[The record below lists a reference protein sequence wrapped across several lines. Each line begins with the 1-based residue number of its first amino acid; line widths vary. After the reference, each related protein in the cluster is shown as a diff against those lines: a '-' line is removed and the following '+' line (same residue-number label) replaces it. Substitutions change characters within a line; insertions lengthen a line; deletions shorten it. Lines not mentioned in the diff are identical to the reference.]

1 MYGLFIAITVFISL
15 LFILIYLL
23 FFEKKIKL
31 KNRLEIYT
39 SNSIQSEYKEVEVK
53 IGNKKEKFT
62 FLGLIGKIL
71 PLENYFKKKKVL
83 LTQSRLLIKPEE
95 FFGICL
101 IVGTIFGLLL
111 FVLLDNFIFAIIG
124 FIIGFKIPGMYV
136 KNIKKSRSKKLNSQL
151 PEALSILANGLR
163 AGLSFNQ
170 ALMIAGKEMDA
181 PIAEDFNRIVHENV
195 LGKEM
200 EEALKDFAERTADD
214 DVEILVT
221 AVLIQRQVGGNLSE
235 ILDTI
240 SNTIRE
246 RVKLKGDIKTMTAQA
261 KLSAVI
267 IGLIPPIIFVILYV
281 LNKEFMMPLFT
292 TLAGNIMIIVAV
304 TMQGIGIFI
313 LVKIL
318 DLKV

>member
-1 MYGLFIAITVFISL
+1 MYGLFIVITIFISL
-15 LFILIYLL
+15 LFIAIYLL
-23 FFEKKIKL
+23 IFEKKVNL

-39 SNSIQSEYKEVEVK
+39 SNSIKSDYKEVDVK
-53 IGNKKEKFT
+53 IGNKKENFT
-62 FLGLIGKIL
+62 ALGLVGKIL
-71 PLENYFKKKKVL
+71 PLEKYFKKKKVL
-83 LTQSRLLIKPEE
+83 LTQARLLIKPEE

-101 IVGTIFGLLL
+101 IVGLILGLLL
-111 FVLLDNFIFAIIG
+111 FLIFDNILFAIVG
-124 FIIGFKIPGMYV
+124 FILGFKIPGMYV
-136 KNIKKSRSKKLNSQL
+136 KNIKKSRAKKLNSQL

-170 ALMIAGKEMDA
+170 AIMIAGKEMDA
-181 PIAEDFNRIVHENV
+181 PIAEDLNKIVHENV

-246 RVKLKGDIKTMTAQA
+246 RVKLKGDIRTMTAQA

-267 IGLIPPIIFVILYV
+267 IGLIPPMIFIILYL
-281 LNKEFMMPLFT
+281 LNKDFMMPLFT
-292 TLAGNIMIIVAV
+292 TLIGQIMIIVAV
-304 TMQGIGIFI
+304 TMQAIGIFL
-313 LVKIL
+313 LVKTL

>member
-1 MYGLFIAITVFISL
+1 MYILFIAITIFVSL

-23 FFEKKIKL
+23 FFEKKVKIR
-31 KNRLEIYT
+31 NRLETYT
-39 SNSIQSEYKEVEVK
+39 SNIVKSEYKEVDVK
-53 IGNKKEKFT
+53 IGSKKEKFT
-62 FLGLIGKIL
+62 ILGLIGKIL
-71 PLENYFKKKKVL
+71 PLENYFQKKKVL
-83 LTQSRLLIKPEE
+83 LTQARLLIKPEE

-101 IVGTIFGLLL
+101 IVGFIFTLIFFLL
-111 FVLLDNFIFAIIG
+111 FDHFIFAIIG
-124 FIIGFKIPGMYV
+124 FVIGFKIPGIYV
-136 KNIKKSRSKKLNSQL
+136 KSIKKSRAKKLNNQL
-151 PEALSILANGLR
+151 PEALSIIANGLR

-246 RVKLKGDIKTMTAQA
+246 RVKLKGDISTMTAQA

-267 IGLIPPIIFVILYV
+267 IGLIPPIIFAILYA
-281 LNKEFMMPLFT
+281 LNKEFMLPLFT
-292 TLAGNIMIIVAV
+292 TLLGNIMIIAAV
-304 TMQGIGIFI
+304 TMQAIGVFI
-313 LVKIL
+313 LVKML

>member
-23 FFEKKIKL
+23 VFEKKVKL

-39 SNSIQSEYKEVEVK
+39 SNSIKSEYKEVEVK
-53 IGNKKEKFT
+53 TGNKKENIT
-62 FLGLIGKIL
+62 IIGIIGKVL
-71 PLENYFKKKKVL
+71 PLESYFKKKKIL
-83 LTQSRLLIKPEE
+83 LTQAKLLIKPEE

-101 IVGTIFGLLL
+101 LVGSISGLLMFL
-111 FVLLDNFIFAIIG
+111 TLNNILVVIIG
-124 FIIGFKIPGMYV
+124 FVLGFKIPDMYV
-136 KNIKKSRSKKLNSQL
+136 KNIRKSRAKKLNSQL

-170 ALMIAGKEMDA
+170 AIMIAGKEMDA
-181 PIAEDFNRIVHENV
+181 PIAEDLNRIVHENV

-246 RVKLKGDIKTMTAQA
+246 RVKLKGDIRTMTAQA
-261 KLSAVI
+261 KLSAFI
-267 IGLIPPIIFVILYV
+267 IGLIPPIITLILYT
-281 LNKEFMMPLFT
+281 LNKEFMLPLFT
-292 TLAGNIMIIVAV
+292 TLAGNFMIVVAV
-304 TMQGIGIFI
+304 TLQGIGIFI